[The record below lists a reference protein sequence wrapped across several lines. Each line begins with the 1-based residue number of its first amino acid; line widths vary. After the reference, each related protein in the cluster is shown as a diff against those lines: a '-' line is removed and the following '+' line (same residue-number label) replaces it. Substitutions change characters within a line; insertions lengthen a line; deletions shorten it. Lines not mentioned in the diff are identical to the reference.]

1 MSITQT
7 LTDIFNP
14 LNTYVW
20 YIAFVFLVGLGIYF
34 MIKLKGLP
42 ILKIKETSKLALGG
56 AMEESGKT
64 VSSFEAFCIGL
75 GARVGVGNIAGVASA
90 IVLGGPGAVFW
101 MWIFA
106 IIGSASSF
114 MESTLAQIFKEK
126 KSDGQFHSGPA
137 YYVQKGL
144 KSRPL
149 AIVLA
154 ILIVITFGIGFV
166 GVQAANSVGALA
178 NAFSFENS
186 TYVFATI
193 IAFAA
198 AIIIFGGVKRIA
210 SFSAK
215 VVPPMAVLWLLL
227 GAVVIAMNYDHI
239 IDAIAM
245 IFSYAFQWESAAGG
259 LLGAVIMNGLK
270 RGVFSN
276 EAGLG
281 SIANI
286 AGTADTK
293 HPVKQGM
300 IQSFGTLVDTL
311 VVCTFTALVI
321 LTAFGSYEAILGTGI
336 TKAPL
341 VQEAMS
347 MTIGDVGPI
356 LVSLFMVVFAF
367 TSLIGY
373 YTMSESNIRFV
384 SDNRTFVF
392 CVRILVIVVAF
403 LAAIAG
409 ADLMELIC
417 DTFMAAM
424 GAVNMLCVF
433 LLSKHAFQALKDWKA
448 QKDAGVEEPVFHRDA
463 LDDPSGVT
471 EWE

>member
-1 MSITQT
+1 
-7 LTDIFNP
+7 
-14 LNTYVW
+14 
-20 YIAFVFLVGLGIYF
+20 
-34 MIKLKGLP
+34 
-42 ILKIKETSKLALGG
+42 
-56 AMEESGKT
+56 
-64 VSSFEAFCIGL
+64 
-75 GARVGVGNIAGVASA
+75 
-90 IVLGGPGAVFW
+90 
-101 MWIFA
+101 
-106 IIGSASSF
+106 
-114 MESTLAQIFKEK
+114 
-126 KSDGQFHSGPA
+126 
-137 YYVQKGL
+137 
-144 KSRPL
+144 
-149 AIVLA
+149 
-154 ILIVITFGIGFV
+154 
-166 GVQAANSVGALA
+166 
-178 NAFSFENS
+178 
-186 TYVFATI
+186 
-193 IAFAA
+193 
-198 AIIIFGGVKRIA
+198 
-210 SFSAK
+210 
-215 VVPPMAVLWLLL
+215 
-227 GAVVIAMNYDHI
+227 
-239 IDAIAM
+239 
-245 IFSYAFQWESAAGG
+245 
-259 LLGAVIMNGLK
+259 
-270 RGVFSN
+270 
-276 EAGLG
+276 
-281 SIANI
+281 
-286 AGTADTK
+286 
-293 HPVKQGM
+293 
-300 IQSFGTLVDTL
+300 
-311 VVCTFTALVI
+311 ALVI